1 MSQYSG
7 FNHLDGASG
16 YNLDLDDDHGSVHS
30 STLTTASIGGTP
42 HHSHPHAHPHQHSHQ
57 HQHARLGGDGDVESL
72 NFDEL
77 SLDSLGQGHTVGEQ
91 MAANLYEDD
100 FEGVLD
106 DMTRELPPHACRS
119 VGEGGWGVRWGWS
132 GRG

>member
-7 FNHLDGASG
+7 FNHLEGASG
-16 YNLDLDDDHGSVHS
+16 YNLDLDDDLGSVHS
-30 STLTTASIGGTP
+30 STLTASTSAP
-42 HHSHPHAHPHQHSHQ
+42 HDHSHPHSHNRQHNHNHQH
-57 HQHARLGGDGDVESL
+57 GGQPGGGNGVDGL

-77 SLDSLGQGHTVGEQ
+77 SLDSLGQGQLVGEQ

-106 DMTRELPPHACRS
+106 DLTRELPPHACR
-119 VGEGGWGVRWGWS
+119 
-132 GRG
+132 

>member
-7 FNHLDGASG
+7 FNHLEGASG
-16 YNLDLDDDHGSVHS
+16 YNLDLDDDLGSVHS
-30 STLTTASIGGTP
+30 SVLTTSTSDP
-42 HHSHPHAHPHQHSHQ
+42 HHSHLHTHPHAHGHHSHSHSHSQ
-57 HQHARLGGDGDVESL
+57 QLDGGVESL

-77 SLDSLGQGHTVGEQ
+77 SLDSLGVGGGQSVGEQ

-106 DMTRELPPHACRS
+106 DMTRELPPHACR
-119 VGEGGWGVRWGWS
+119 
-132 GRG
+132 